1 MFFFR
6 EVKRASTEPFNYTS
20 RNKNSVLYSVTFIE
34 VVLYICPYREIEQ
47 QLILRQSNDASQVKL
62 IRNSYDSQYDEGFL
76 KIPKNY
82 FKLMVKNTLE
92 DYKAAIKLKYEIE
105 KMGSHSSF
113 LLNPSRAKL
122 RKLCAELFKND
133 AKADDLKSFSAFF
146 QFDFIPN
153 CSNKLKDQTDRFR
166 PIETFF
172 KGETDLT
179 DIEAVNIAAIL
190 VDFNP
195 RPYLKF
201 SKTES
206 KKKELSLVDSPVGP
220 KFTGEDKIAINDN
233 MENDGIIQK
242 SFFVN
247 NKMRF
252 LQTPQII
259 PAMLLILILSGFAYW
274 FLQKKTCMQWQKDH
288 YEAVVCETEEVG
300 IVNLYSKLP
309 MNENMLTLKKIE
321 VSDTTTFFKHN
332 KPILWYCKNGDH
344 LDFFNGPGFHPENEK
359 ILKPITQYMI
369 DKYVK

>member
-1 MFFFR
+1 M
-6 EVKRASTEPFNYTS
+6 
-20 RNKNSVLYSVTFIE
+20 
-34 VVLYICPYREIEQ
+34 YICSYREIEQ
-47 QLILRQSNDASQVKL
+47 QLILRQSNGASEVKL
-62 IRNSYDSQYDEGFL
+62 IRNSYDSQYEEGFL
-76 KIPKNY
+76 KIPKNS

-92 DYKAAIKLKYEIE
+92 DYKAAIQLKYEIE
-105 KMGSHSSF
+105 KMGRHSSF

-133 AKADDLKSFSAFF
+133 VNVDDLKNFSAFF
-146 QFDFIPN
+146 QFDFVPN
-153 CSNKLKDQTDRFR
+153 CSTKLKDQTDRFR

-190 VDFNP
+190 VSFNP

-206 KKKELSLVDSPVGP
+206 LKKEFSLIGSPKSTVVHQV
-220 KFTGEDKIAINDN
+220 TVEDKMAINDN
-233 MENDGIIQK
+233 MENNGIIQP
-242 SFFVN
+242 SFLV
-247 NKMRF
+247 KKRMRF
-252 LQTPQII
+252 LQTQQII
-259 PAMLLILILSGFAYW
+259 PAMLLILILGGFAYW
-274 FLQKKTCMQWQKDH
+274 FLPKKTCMQWQKDH
-288 YEAVVCETEEVG
+288 YEVVVCETEEVG

-309 MNENMLTLKKIE
+309 VNESMLNFKKIE

-332 KPILWYCKNGDH
+332 KPILWYCKNGNH

-359 ILKPITQYMI
+359 TLKPITQYMI

>member
-1 MFFFR
+1 M
-6 EVKRASTEPFNYTS
+6 
-20 RNKNSVLYSVTFIE
+20 
-34 VVLYICPYREIEQ
+34 
-47 QLILRQSNDASQVKL
+47 
-62 IRNSYDSQYDEGFL
+62 
-76 KIPKNY
+76 
-82 FKLMVKNTLE
+82 KNTLE
-92 DYKAAIKLKYEIE
+92 DYKAAIKLKYEME
-105 KMGSHSSF
+105 KIGSHSSF

-122 RKLCAELFKND
+122 RKLCGELFKND

-146 QFDFIPN
+146 QFDFVPN

-190 VDFNP
+190 VGFNP

-201 SKTES
+201 LKSETL
-206 KKKELSLVDSPVGP
+206 KKEDSLINDIESVVVP
-220 KFTGEDKIAINDN
+220 KVTGEDKMAINNN
-233 MENDGIIQK
+233 MENEGIIQQSYLVK
-242 SFFVN
+242 
-247 NKMRF
+247 KQMRF

-259 PAMLLILILSGFAYW
+259 TAMLLILILGGFGYW
-274 FLQKKTCMQWQKDH
+274 FLPKKTCMQWQKDH
-288 YEAVVCETEEVG
+288 YEAVVCETEELG

-309 MNENMLTLKKIE
+309 MNENMITFKKIK

-332 KPILWYCKNGDH
+332 KPVLWYCKNGDH

-359 ILKPITQYMI
+359 TLKPITQYMI

>member
-1 MFFFR
+1 M
-6 EVKRASTEPFNYTS
+6 
-20 RNKNSVLYSVTFIE
+20 
-34 VVLYICPYREIEQ
+34 
-47 QLILRQSNDASQVKL
+47 
-62 IRNSYDSQYDEGFL
+62 
-76 KIPKNY
+76 
-82 FKLMVKNTLE
+82 MKNTLE
-92 DYKAAIKLKYEIE
+92 DYKAAIKLKYEME
-105 KMGSHSSF
+105 KIGSHSSF

-122 RKLCAELFKND
+122 RKLCGELFKND

-146 QFDFIPN
+146 QFDFVPN

-190 VDFNP
+190 VGFNP

-201 SKTES
+201 LKSETL
-206 KKKELSLVDSPVGP
+206 KKEDSLINDIESVVVP
-220 KFTGEDKIAINDN
+220 KVTGEDKMAINNN
-233 MENDGIIQK
+233 MENEGIIQQSYLVK
-242 SFFVN
+242 
-247 NKMRF
+247 KQMRF

-259 PAMLLILILSGFAYW
+259 TAMLLILILGGFGYW
-274 FLQKKTCMQWQKDH
+274 FLPKKTCMQWQKDH
-288 YEAVVCETEEVG
+288 YEAVVCETEELG

-309 MNENMLTLKKIE
+309 MNENMITFKKIE

-332 KPILWYCKNGDH
+332 KPVLWYCKNGDH

-359 ILKPITQYMI
+359 TLKPITQYMI